1 MPINLTWNCRVC
13 VQMVFLCLLCAF
25 LPNTTLEWIDQKFA
39 KTKMEYISLPSNLN
53 SIIGTTSYYCV
64 ILKIMIFHDPIK
76 TIKNKVFPFSKKK
89 ITKLCFFFKK
99 TEKPVF
105 LKKQKQ
111 VGFFFFWKNPGFSQP
126 WLKATSTDIAIGKY
140 PIDRTPF
147 LLKTKNVSFFEDT
160 KTVVPKLFRAV
171 T

>member
-111 VGFFFFWKNPGFSQP
+111 VGFFFFLKKPWFFSTLVESNQHWYSNRKIP
-126 WLKATSTDIAIGKY
+126 NRPNSISLKDEK
-140 PIDRTPF
+140 RQF
-147 LLKTKNVSFFEDT
+147 LW
-160 KTVVPKLFRAV
+160 RY
-171 T
+171 